1 MEDIVRRHFEL
12 KETAVTI
19 LAEERYVQLAEKSVF
34 ATREEIERFI
44 ELDPLF
50 KDTLEPYQEPDD
62 AHPIIKRMCEA
73 ARFADVG
80 PMAAV
85 AGVVADEAVKA
96 MQEAGSR
103 HCVVDNGGDIA
114 MLLAEPMEIG
124 IYTLNPK
131 FQGLGLRIDASPHCK
146 SVCTSS
152 GTVGPSISFGVAEA
166 ATIFADDAALADACA
181 TRLGNLIKSDEEEV
195 VKGALEDVTWIPGV
209 EGAMVIVGDK
219 MAVKGKVPKIVKVRL
234 DPDAISRREL
244 VQ

>member
-19 LAEERYVQLAEKSVF
+19 IAAEHYIPIAERSIF

-44 ELDPLF
+44 ELEPLF
-50 KDTLEPYQEPDD
+50 RDTLEPYQEPESAD
-62 AHPIIKRMCEA
+62 PVIKRMCEA
-73 ARFADVG
+73 ARSANVG

-96 MQEAGSR
+96 MQDAGSR
-103 HCVVDNGGDIA
+103 QCVVDNGGDIA
-114 MLLAEPMEIG
+114 MLISEPLEIG
-124 IYTLNPK
+124 IFTLNPK
-131 FQGLGLRIDASPHCK
+131 FQGLGLRIAPSPNRK

-166 ATIFADDAALADACA
+166 ATVFSDDAALADACA
-181 TRLGNLIKSDEEEV
+181 TRLGNLIKSDEDEMI
-195 VKGALEDVTWIPGV
+195 KQALEDVTWIPGV
-209 EGAMVIVGDK
+209 EGALVIVGDK
-219 MAVKGKVPKIVKVRL
+219 MAVKGEVPKIVKVRL
-234 DPDAISRREL
+234 DPAAISRREL